1 MNLASARAALPAAAA
16 LGIAFAGGLAA
27 HLIGLPA
34 PYIVGGSA
42 AVAAAALLGVK
53 LALPAPIRDA
63 GFVVVGLSMGASG
76 SRDALALIG
85 QWPVTIAALAISL
98 VLIVALT
105 GAALTKFHGF
115 DLRTALLASTPGH
128 ASFVQ
133 GLALSGLGDARQIA
147 VVQSV
152 RILTLVI
159 VVPLFIAL
167 TSPGPLTPIP
177 SGMSMDMLTLAWLAA
192 GCALTGFI
200 AQRIGVPA
208 GYVIGAMIASTVAR
222 LMGWTE
228 GIAPAWLVIPGFVII
243 AALIGARFSGVT
255 GDLLRRSLGAGLVA
269 TLIAIGISAAAAWAA
284 SLFVDISY
292 AEIWIA
298 IAPGGLESMAGMGLA
313 MGFEPAFVVT
323 HHTVRLFILAA
334 AMPLLMAALRGV
346 RRPASAAAS
355 RRNAP

>member
-1 MNLASARAALPAAAA
+1 MTEAPARNLLPVAAA
-16 LGIAFAGGLAA
+16 LLLSLAGGVIA

-53 LALPAPIRDA
+53 LALPATIRDA
-63 GFVVVGLSMGASG
+63 GFVIVGLSMGASV

-98 VLIVALT
+98 TLIVGLT
-105 GAALTKFHGF
+105 GWALSKFHGF

-128 ASFVQ
+128 ASFIQ

-159 VVPLFIAL
+159 VVPLFIAA
-167 TSPGPLTPIP
+167 TSPGPLMPI
-177 SGMSMDMLTLAWLAA
+177 SGGAPIDVLTLVWLTMACAA
-192 GCALTGFI
+192 FGFL
-200 AQRIGVPA
+200 AQRVGVPA
-208 GYVIGAMIASTVAR
+208 GYVIGAMIASTAAR
-222 LMGWTE
+222 LTGLTE
-228 GIAPAWLVIPGFVII
+228 GTAPDWLVIPGFVII

-255 GDLLRRSLGAGLVA
+255 GDLLRRSLGAGLIA
-269 TLIAIGISAAAAWAA
+269 TVLALVISAGAAWAA

-298 IAPGGLESMAGMGLA
+298 IAPGGFESMAGMGLA
-313 MGFEPAFVVT
+313 LGYDPAFVVT
-323 HHTVRLFILAA
+323 HHTVRLFILSA

-346 RRPASAAAS
+346 RRPASGAAS